1 MDKSD
6 IIFNNF
12 EWNQQKS
19 ESNLQN
25 HGISF
30 EEASTVFA
38 DPFFIIFKDIE
49 HSKDEQRFIIIGA
62 SDKLNYLF
70 VSFTERDERTR
81 IISARELTSK
91 ERKDYEKRIQS

>member
-6 IIFNNF
+6 IIFKDF
-12 EWNQQKS
+12 EWNGQKA
-19 ESNLQN
+19 EINLQN
-25 HGISF
+25 HRISF
-30 EEASTVFA
+30 EEATTVFA
-38 DPFFIIFKDIE
+38 DQFFVIFKDSE
-49 HSKDEQRFIIIGA
+49 HSEGEQRFIIIGV

-70 VSFTERDERTR
+70 VSFTERNQRTR